1 ENRVPVEKTR
11 WQILVVVEKSLSG
24 APVHMNGRVYDF
36 ELARFI
42 SADPY
47 VQDSTDAQAYNRYSY
62 VSNNPLTH
70 IDPSGFIS
78 LKDVLKIVVV
88 VVLVA
93 VTAGAAAAALGYGS
107 GGIFGGLGAIAAGEL
122 GFIAA
127 VAVGAVGGFVG

>member
-1 ENRVPVEKTR
+1 LANPPTR
-11 WQILVVVEKSLSG
+11 GFTDHEHLDDFEVI
-24 APVHMNGRVYDF
+24 HMNGRVYDF

-47 VQDSTDAQAYNRYSY
+47 VQDATDAQAYNRYSY

-107 GGIFGGLGAIAAGEL
+107 GGDLRGARSNCRRRVGIHRSGCSGGGWRLCR
-122 GFIAA
+122 
-127 VAVGAVGGFVG
+127 